1 MTDCKSMTSGQK
13 TLNNNMYRSGWGP
26 EAAAQ
31 LSFKVSINMLGQ
43 TQASQPLHGE
53 RLKSSELIGKGN
65 YRRFVRVLFCFAL
78 LCFFQDRVSLSSSGC
93 PGT

>member
-1 MTDCKSMTSGQK
+1 
-13 TLNNNMYRSGWGP
+13 MYRSGWGP

-65 YRRFVRVLFCFAL
+65 YRRFVHVLFCFAL
-78 LCFFQDRVSLSSSGC
+78 LCFLKQHPHTVAQIGLKLTMYPRVVWKS
-93 PGT
+93 